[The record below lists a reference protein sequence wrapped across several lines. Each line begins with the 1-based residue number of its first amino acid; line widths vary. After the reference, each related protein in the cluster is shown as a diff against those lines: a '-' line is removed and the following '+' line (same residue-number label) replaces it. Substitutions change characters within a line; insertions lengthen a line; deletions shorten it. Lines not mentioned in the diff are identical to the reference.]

1 MNQTEQVM
9 RDLIVA
15 AKLEASAAVQEAKDA
30 IGFAKLALEWDRGEG
45 SSIRRTYHAALS
57 TYELLK
63 ELLLKFDA
71 ARADK

>member
-1 MNQTEQVM
+1 MNQNEQAL

-15 AKLEASAAVQEAKDA
+15 AKLEASAAVQGAKDA
-30 IGFAKLALEWDRGEG
+30 ICFAKVMLDWDRGEG
-45 SSIRRTYHAALS
+45 SSIRRTHHAALS